1 MSAIAAATARLRRT
15 RLPFARSISV
25 RIWLALGLLL
35 LGVAM
40 FGPFFAPYGP
50 SELAGIPLTRP
61 DGEFLLGT
69 DQLGRDVL
77 SRVLWGGRSIIG
89 LAVASTLIAYAVGGA
104 IGLVA
109 GHSKGL
115 VDAGLMR
122 FVDVLLAFPPLLFLL
137 LLSFGVGAG
146 PWTIV
151 AGVAAINVPG
161 IARIVRTAALEVSVR
176 GYVEAAVARGERMGS
191 VLVREIAPNIAGTI
205 VADGGVRFTG
215 SFLAIAGLN
224 FLGLGLQPPAA
235 DWATII
241 AENRTTIG
249 IQPWAVA
256 APAIL
261 IALFTVAVNV
271 VADAI
276 ARTQGR
282 STAEEEA

>member
-1 MSAIAAATARLRRT
+1 VSAIAAAAGRLRLSG
-15 RLPFARSISV
+15 LPLLRSWSV
-25 RIWLALGLLL
+25 RIWLLVGLAL

-40 FGPFFAPYGP
+40 FGPFFSPHDP
-50 SELAGIPLTRP
+50 TELAGVPLQSPTGSYP
-61 DGEFLLGT
+61 LGT

-89 LAVASTLIAYAVGGA
+89 LAVASTLIAYLVGGA

-109 GHSKGL
+109 GYSKGVL
-115 VDAGLMR
+115 DALLMRAVDA
-122 FVDVLLAFPPLLFLL
+122 LLAFPPLLFLL
-137 LLSFGVGAG
+137 LLAFGVGAG

-151 AGVAAINVPG
+151 AGVATINVPG
-161 IARIVRTAALEVSVR
+161 IARIVRTVTLETSVR
-176 GYVEAAVARGERMGS
+176 GYVEAAVARGERTS
-191 VLVREIAPNIAGTI
+191 AVLWREIVPNIAGTV

-241 AENRTTIG
+241 AENRTTIN

-256 APAIL
+256 APAIM
-261 IALFTVAVNV
+261 IAVFTVAVNV
-271 VADAI
+271 VGDAL
-276 ARTQGR
+276 ARAYGR
-282 STAEEEA
+282 STGDDA